1 MYLNDANFM
10 VLFYKE
16 SPSEIYFWSFL
27 CQHHNCIKSNKVH
40 TLRSLPKKQKKKHRQ
55 LLWLTKNIKVLKDKQ
70 YYGQYNGFQIK

>member
-40 TLRSLPKKQKKKHRQ
+40 TLRSLPKKQKKKPPTFMVNKEYKSFKRQ
-55 LLWLTKNIKVLKDKQ
+55 TILWRI
-70 YYGQYNGFQIK
+70 